1 MKFVQIKDYNEIDK
15 YEENLNKESECK
27 DNNTFTNKLNISKFQ
42 KLNIK
47 GFFIIFIFIF
57 NMYYIKIDEKILF
70 LKPFEKYVNEC
81 KHARKLERIKI
92 FNEHPYISVCMAA
105 LNMRLYMSQNLFSII
120 NQSFQDF
127 EIIIVNDFS
136 RDETEDIIQNL
147 QITDSRI
154 KLVNHYQNLGVYH
167 SRIEAILNAEGEYI
181 LLMDPDDMYLN
192 PNLFQEIY
200 DYNLKKNL
208 DIIEFSVYQQNDG
221 EKKIF
226 LPDNHY
232 ETHYHGFPKEIISQ
246 PELSN
251 LLYYLP
257 GTKNYSKTICRNIWN
272 KIIRRKVFLQ
282 VDNYIGKDYYDAFV
296 ITADDMIMN
305 VIAYQFAQNYSN
317 IVLPGYLYNIRKVSM
332 SRGEGGYKLKR
343 VRTINHFHYF
353 NLLYKYLKDFGKDRN
368 FLMYEMKDL
377 NHYVLFI
384 KDMKIEK
391 YINKEIVFLENLLK
405 DEYVGKDFRKYI
417 NETLNYFKNKKQ

>member
-1 MKFVQIKDYNEIDK
+1 MQIKEFIENNK
-15 YEENLNKESECK
+15 FEEDFNKDTENKES
-27 DNNTFTNKLNISKFQ
+27 NNCINRICPHKCILIQMKGVIIILLIVFNSFYKTNETL
-42 KLNIK
+42 
-47 GFFIIFIFIF
+47 
-57 NMYYIKIDEKILF
+57 LF

-81 KHARKLERIKI
+81 KHARKLQRTKI
-92 FNEHPYISVCMAA
+92 FSEHPYISVCLAA
-105 LNMRLYMSQNLFSII
+105 LNMRLYMQQNLLSII
-120 NQSFQDF
+120 NQSFQNF
-127 EIIIVNDFS
+127 EIIVVNDFS
-136 RDETEDIIQNL
+136 RDETEDIILNL
-147 QITDSRI
+147 QASDSRI

-167 SRIEAILNAEGEYI
+167 SRIEAILNAKGEYI

-200 DYNLKKNL
+200 KYNLKYNL

-226 LPDNHY
+226 LPNNHY
-232 ETHYHGFPKEIISQ
+232 ETHYHGFPKQIISQ

-257 GTKNYSKTICRNIWN
+257 GTRQYSKTICRNIWN
-272 KIIRRKVFLQ
+272 KIIRRTVFLQ
-282 VDNYIGKDYYDAFV
+282 VDKYIGKDYYDAFV

-305 VIAYQFAQNYSN
+305 VIVYQYAQNYSN
-317 IVLPGYLYNIRKVSM
+317 IILPGYLYNIRRVSM
-332 SRGEGGYKLKR
+332 SRGEGGIKLRR

-353 NLLYKYLKDFGKDRN
+353 YLFYKYIKDFKKDRN

-384 KDMKIEK
+384 KDLGLKK
-391 YINKEIVFLENLLK
+391 YINKEIEFLNGLLEDK
-405 DEYVGKDFRKYI
+405 YVKKEFRKYI
-417 NETLNYFKNKKQ
+417 KETLAYFKR

>member
-1 MKFVQIKDYNEIDK
+1 
-15 YEENLNKESECK
+15 
-27 DNNTFTNKLNISKFQ
+27 
-42 KLNIK
+42 
-47 GFFIIFIFIF
+47 
-57 NMYYIKIDEKILF
+57 MYYIKIDEKILF

-136 RDETEDIIQNL
+136 KDETEDIIQNL

-317 IVLPGYLYNIRKVSM
+317 IILPGYLYNIRKVSM

-343 VRTINHFHYF
+343 VRTINHFYYF
-353 NLLYKYLKDFGKDRN
+353 NLFYKYLKDFGKDRN

-377 NHYVLFI
+377 KHYVLFI

-391 YINKEIVFLENLLK
+391 YITKEIIFLENLLK

-417 NETLNYFKNKKQ
+417 NETLNYFKNKKQQI